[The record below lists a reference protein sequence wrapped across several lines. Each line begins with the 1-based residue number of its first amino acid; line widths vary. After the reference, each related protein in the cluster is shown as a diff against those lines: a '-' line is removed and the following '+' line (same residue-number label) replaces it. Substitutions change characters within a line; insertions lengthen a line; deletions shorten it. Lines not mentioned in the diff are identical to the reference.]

1 MNDDT
6 VTKIW
11 MCLDAMEETT
21 DDNSESKQTP
31 FAYGWGN
38 DKENVS
44 SSLSGFVTILSSC
57 GLFYKRNILTKEAKE
72 NDSKQQKLPTKQI
85 FQLCL
90 CVLAVALLLFNCTRM
105 TVSVFVGHHLVESRS
120 IRILNAGWTFLCLMN
135 GIISI
140 SWSVKIDGLESILK
154 QWTQNQQAF
163 RHIGIQTDRKKS
175 LRNSRLF
182 LTISAVI
189 VSVNIVALGLLT
201 FINIESDTLI
211 FEYVSTGPFK
221 PTVTSKVCFIVLNVI
236 NSISWVFPMLF
247 FVLICLN
254 MKDEVV
260 LYNNN
265 LDYIITRKSGSI
277 GHDLARLR
285 RGHVEL
291 CKTVSAI
298 DECFRLALL
307 VWISSFIALGSYCG
321 YILIKTRLDSFGY
334 CVFIFW
340 LSTDIFGLGII
351 TTFAAI
357 IHEEVLFF

>member
-1 MNDDT
+1 MYF
-6 VTKIW
+6 
-11 MCLDAMEETT
+11 DAMEDTK
-21 DDNSESKQTP
+21 DDNSESRQTP
-31 FAYGWGN
+31 FGYGWGH

-44 SSLSGFVTILSSC
+44 SSLSGFVVILSSC

-72 NDSKQQKLPTKQI
+72 NGSRQQKLPVKQI

-90 CVLAVALLLFNCTRM
+90 CVLVVALLLFNCTRM
-105 TVSVFVGHHLVESRS
+105 TVSVFVGHQLEESRS

-135 GIISI
+135 GILSI
-140 SWSVKIDGLESILK
+140 SWSVKADGLENILK
-154 QWTQNQQAF
+154 QWTQKQQQAF

-182 LTISAVI
+182 LAISAVI
-189 VSVNIVALGLLT
+189 VFVNIVALGLLT
-201 FINIESDTLI
+201 FVNIESDTLI
-211 FEYVSTGPFK
+211 FEYVTTGPFK
-221 PTVTSKVCFIVLNVI
+221 PTVTSKVCFLVLHVL
-236 NSISWVFPMLF
+236 NSISWIFPMLF

-254 MKDEVV
+254 LKDEVV

-265 LDYIITRKSGSI
+265 LDYIINRKSGYI

-285 RGHVEL
+285 RGHVEM

-307 VWISSFIALGSYCG
+307 VWISSFIALGCYCG
-321 YILIKTRLDSFGY
+321 YILIKTQLDSFGV

-340 LSTDIFGLGII
+340 LSTDIFGLGI
-351 TTFAAI
+351 TTTYAAI
-357 IHEEVLFF
+357 IHEEVLFFRI